1 MASWMSLYKRF
12 SPCQTARVKQ
22 LRSWLLIP
30 LVLICLG
37 ACQSGGSD
45 SGSPT
50 PSPNPSST
58 PSPSAVPE
66 PRAEF
71 FGFGDWGTGTPSQF
85 EVAAAVEAD
94 CASRGCDFG
103 LLLGDNFYPTG
114 VSSVADP
121 QWQDKFE
128 NVYDGLA
135 GPFYAV
141 LGNHDYDGNEQAQ
154 VDYTATQ
161 SRWRLPARSYSI
173 RLPEGAAEPLLEI
186 FVIDSNA
193 FGPSAATALQ
203 NALDASNATWKL
215 LALHHPIY
223 SNGLHGDDSAG
234 INALLVPVICN
245 RVDAVLAGHD
255 HLFSHLDDPNDGCAF
270 RQFVIGTGGK
280 DLYPAN
286 SDPRVLY
293 SESTF
298 GFARFELEPQRM
310 SLEFRRSDGS
320 LAYSFEAN
328 K

>member
-22 LRSWLLIP
+22 LRPWLLLP
-30 LVLICLG
+30 LVLTFLG
-37 ACQSGGSD
+37 ACESGD
-45 SGSPT
+45 PDVVTPT
-50 PSPNPSST
+50 PSPIPSSA
-58 PSPSAVPE
+58 PSPSATPE
-66 PRAEF
+66 PRVEF
-71 FGFGDWGTGTPSQF
+71 FSFGDWGTGTPSQL
-85 EVAAAVEAD
+85 EVAASVEAD

-114 VSSVADP
+114 VSSVADA

-135 GPFYAV
+135 GPFYVV

-234 INALLVPVICN
+234 INALLIPTICN
-245 RVDAVLAGHD
+245 KIDAVLAGHD

-280 DLYPAN
+280 DLYATN
-286 SDPRVLY
+286 SDPRAVF

-298 GFARFELEPQRM
+298 GFGRFEVETHRLYM
-310 SLEFRRSDGS
+310 EFRRSNGS